1 MTSSKLHLNDL
12 ASLDIKSFADN
23 GCWLVINH
31 PVTDQPLTDAKGNQW
46 RMLLAGKD
54 SAVYR
59 KATSEAIQRR
69 FNDQSKVTPDLIENE
84 QIQVLKACVLNFEH
98 FVMSGEPLLYSED
111 NASMVVERFPWL
123 REQIERVILDRERY
137 FLANTPA

>member
-23 GCWLVINH
+23 GCWVVINH
-31 PVTDQPLTDAKGNQW
+31 PVTNQPLTNDKGDEW

-54 SAVYR
+54 SSLYR

-69 FNDQSKVTPDLIENE
+69 FSETGKLTPEAIEIE
-84 QIQVLKACVLNFEH
+84 QIQVLKACVLNFEN
-98 FVMSGEPLLYSED
+98 FVMSGAVLPFTED
-111 NASMVVERFPWL
+111 NASMLVERFPWL
-123 REQIERVILDRERY
+123 REQIEKVILDRERY
-137 FLANTPA
+137 FLANTPV